1 MIKVYMFL
9 AVIMVLGGTAT
20 GAVMYYKD
28 TQARLAQLQEN
39 NAKLQSAAETLQN
52 TVSTMQADAQRNASL
67 NRELTQRLQAAEGSL
82 DRLRGRLAEI
92 DLTLEA
98 IKDPAG
104 LEARINRGVQRLI
117 NDLAKETG
125 NVEEAPADTTTS
137 DSSQ

>member
-9 AVIMVLGGTAT
+9 AIVMVLGGTAT

-28 TQARLAQLQEN
+28 SQARIAQLQEN

-98 IKDPAG
+98 LNDPAN

-117 NDLAKETG
+117 NDLARETG
-125 NVEEAPADTTTS
+125 RVEEVPADTANTTTS
-137 DSSQ
+137 Q